1 MRGKLREKKLRGD
14 KISLYIDYYPPIW
27 SSSKKIYTR
36 REFLNLYI
44 IKDPKTKFE
53 RQSNAVSRDLA
64 EKIYFKRMTALVL
77 EDNQL
82 FNKEALEGDFIQ
94 YARSF
99 ILTKARA
106 GKDVNHN
113 NNALTYLM
121 KHCGPQLKFKQVD
134 KVFIENFRE
143 FLIETNTLKSKF
155 KKLDINS
162 AASYFDKFLTLVER
176 AFKDNYFPEDYSKRV
191 DRIRNVERHR
201 EFLTVEEIEKLK
213 STPCEDELV
222 YRASMFSILTGLR
235 YGAIEILRWK
245 DLQFEPKLNA
255 WYFLIIDPKPN
266 RPFKHYI
273 SDQAVEL
280 LGSRQIESD
289 LIFYGL
295 NYSRT
300 RRIVKNWSVEAG
312 IRKKISFHNFR
323 HTYATSLISGGE
335 DIYVVSKMLNHKHV
349 KTTQVYAKVADH
361 IRAKASTKV
370 KI

>member
-1 MRGKLREKKLRGD
+1 MQLAEGLR
-14 KISLYIDYYPPIW
+14 LYIDYYPPIW
-27 SSSKKIYTR
+27 SPSKRIYTR
-36 REFLNLYI
+36 REFLNLYL
-44 IKDPKTKFE
+44 IKEPKTKFE

-82 FNKEALEGDFIQ
+82 FNKEVLEGDFMQ
-94 YARSF
+94 YARTF

-106 GKDVNHN
+106 GKDVTHY
-113 NNALTYLM
+113 NNAVKYLTR
-121 KHCGPQLKFKQVD
+121 HCGPHLKFKQVD
-134 KVFIENFRE
+134 KVFIENFKE

-155 KKLDINS
+155 KRLDINS
-162 AASYFDKFLTLVER
+162 ASSYFDKFLTLVER
-176 AFKDNYFPEDYSKRV
+176 AFKDNCLQEDYSKKV
-191 DRIRNVERHR
+191 DRIQNVERYR
-201 EFLTVEEIEKLK
+201 EFLTAEEIEKLK

-222 YRASMFSILTGLR
+222 YRASMFSILTGMR

-266 RPFKHYI
+266 RPFKHYV

-280 LGSRQIESD
+280 LGSKQNESD
-289 LIFYGL
+289 LIFVGL

-300 RRIVKNWSVEAG
+300 RRIIKDWSGDAG

-335 DIYVVSKMLNHKHV
+335 ERIISKQKHQL
-349 KTTQVYAKVADH
+349 K
-361 IRAKASTKV
+361 
-370 KI
+370 